1 MVNETMTNEATI
13 ERIRDLLKPLEPVEL
28 QIEDESARHAGHP
41 GARGGGGHFR
51 LRLVSPRFPGLT
63 RLQRHRLVYD
73 CLDSL
78 MPERIH
84 ALAMTLLS
92 PKEAASAGSH
102 PPSRE

>member
-1 MVNETMTNEATI
+1 MADEATI
-13 ERIRDLLKPLEPVEL
+13 GQIRDLLRPLEPLEL
-28 QIEDESARHAGHP
+28 QIEDESAQHAGHP
-41 GARGGGGHFR
+41 GALAGGGHYR

-73 CLDSL
+73 CLVSL
-78 MPERIH
+78 MPGRIH

-92 PKEAASAGSH
+92 PTEAASAISH

>member
-1 MVNETMTNEATI
+1 MSEQAI
-13 ERIRDLLKPLEPVEL
+13 DQIRQLLSPLQPLQL
-28 QIEDESARHAGHP
+28 QIEDESALHAGHP
-41 GARGGGGHFR
+41 GARGGGGHYR
-51 LRLVSPRFPGLT
+51 LGVVSPRFSGLT

-78 MPERIH
+78 MPAQIH

-92 PKEAASAGSH
+92 PEEVASAGSH

>member
-1 MVNETMTNEATI
+1 MVDPMI
-13 ERIRDLLKPLEPVEL
+13 ESIRNLLRPLDPTEL
-28 QIEDESARHAGHP
+28 QIEDESDRHVGHAGARD
-41 GARGGGGHFR
+41 GARHFR
-51 LRLVSPRFPGLT
+51 LRLVSARFPGLT

-78 MPERIH
+78 IPRGIH

-92 PKEAASAGSH
+92 PEEAAAAGNNP

>member
-1 MVNETMTNEATI
+1 MDETMIA
-13 ERIRDLLKPLEPVEL
+13 RMRGLLAALDPVEL

-41 GARGGGGHFR
+41 GAREGGHYR
-51 LRLVSPRFPGLT
+51 LRLVSPRFPGLS

-73 CLDSL
+73 CLDTL
-78 MPERIH
+78 MPAQIH

-92 PKEAASAGSH
+92 PEEAASAGSH

>member
-1 MVNETMTNEATI
+1 MADEATI
-13 ERIRDLLKPLEPVEL
+13 DRMRDLLRPLEPLEL
-28 QIEDESARHAGHP
+28 QIEDESEHHAGHP
-41 GARGGGGHFR
+41 GARAGGGHYR
-51 LRLVSPRFPGLT
+51 LRVVSPRFPGLT

-73 CLDSL
+73 CLISL
-78 MPERIH
+78 MPGQIH

>member
-1 MVNETMTNEATI
+1 MAREATTD
-13 ERIRDLLKPLEPVEL
+13 RIRELLGGLEPLAL
-28 QIEDESARHAGHP
+28 QIEDESALHAGHP
-41 GARGGGGHFR
+41 GAASGGGHYR
-51 LRLVSPRFPGLT
+51 LLLVSPRFNGLT

-78 MPERIH
+78 MPVQIH

-92 PKEAASAGSH
+92 PTEAASAGSLH

>member
-1 MVNETMTNEATI
+1 MANEAI
-13 ERIRDLLKPLEPVEL
+13 VDRIRELLNPLEPLEL
-28 QIEDESARHAGHP
+28 QIEDETERHAGHP
-41 GARGGGGHFR
+41 GARAGGGHYR
-51 LRLVSPRFPGLT
+51 LLLVSPRFPGLT

-73 CLDSL
+73 CLLTL
-78 MPERIH
+78 MPGQIH

>member
-1 MVNETMTNEATI
+1 MVNEAMI
-13 ERIRDLLKPLEPVEL
+13 DRIRDLLSSLEPLEL
-28 QIEDESARHAGHP
+28 QIEDESERHAGHP
-41 GARGGGGHFR
+41 GARAGGRHYR
-51 LRLVSPRFPGLT
+51 LLLISPRFPGLT

-73 CLDSL
+73 CLATL
-78 MPERIH
+78 IPGQIH

>member
-1 MVNETMTNEATI
+1 MADDPI
-13 ERIRDLLKPLEPVEL
+13 DRIRNLLAPLQPLEL
-28 QIEDESARHAGHP
+28 QIEDESDRHAGHP
-41 GARGGGGHFR
+41 GARDGGGHYR

-78 MPERIH
+78 MPRQIH

-92 PKEAASAGSH
+92 PEEAASAGSQ

>member
-1 MVNETMTNEATI
+1 MGNEATI
-13 ERIRDLLKPLEPVEL
+13 DRIKDLLGPLEPLEL
-28 QIEDESARHAGHP
+28 QIEDESERHAGHP
-41 GARGGGGHFR
+41 GARAGGGHYA

-73 CLDSL
+73 CFVYL
-78 MPERIH
+78 MPGEIH
-84 ALAMTLLS
+84 ALGMDLLS

>member
-1 MVNETMTNEATI
+1 MAEALI
-13 ERIRDLLKPLEPVEL
+13 DRIRHLLAPLEPVEL
-28 QIEDESARHAGHP
+28 QIEDESALHAGHP
-41 GARGGGGHFR
+41 GAREGGGHYR

-73 CLDSL
+73 CLDNL
-78 MPERIH
+78 MPGQIH

-92 PKEAASAGSH
+92 PDEAAPAASH

>member
-1 MVNETMTNEATI
+1 MAESTI
-13 ERIRDLLKPLEPVEL
+13 DRIRNLLAPLQPLEL
-28 QIEDESARHAGHP
+28 QIEDESDRHAGHP
-41 GARGGGGHFR
+41 GARAGGGHYR

-78 MPERIH
+78 MPRQIH

-92 PKEAASAGSH
+92 PEEAGLEGSN

>member
-1 MVNETMTNEATI
+1 MAEATI
-13 ERIRDLLKPLEPVEL
+13 DRIRRLLAVLEPLEL
-28 QIEDESARHAGHP
+28 QIEDESDRHVGHP
-41 GARGGGGHFR
+41 GARAGGGHYR

-73 CLDSL
+73 CLDIL
-78 MPERIH
+78 MPGQIH

-92 PKEAASAGSH
+92 PEEAASAASH